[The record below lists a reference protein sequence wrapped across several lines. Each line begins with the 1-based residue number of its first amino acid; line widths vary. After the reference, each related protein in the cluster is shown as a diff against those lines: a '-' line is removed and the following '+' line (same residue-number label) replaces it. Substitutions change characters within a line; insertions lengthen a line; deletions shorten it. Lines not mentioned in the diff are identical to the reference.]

1 MYVSS
6 LTWTCLLLLFPFWL
20 IAISSWT
27 SSYLWILYFFIRLK
41 MMIRSISLL
50 SHWLAD
56 INQFHR
62 RSSISEDVASILWP
76 SKIKVMS
83 GDSKVPYPKG
93 IPLILTTE
101 FCERF
106 SYYGMRAILV
116 LFCSNVIL
124 LSETNS
130 SILFHGFTFL
140 AYSTPIFG
148 AILADSFIGLFMI
161 KINHKKISFHI
172 NIVWILIFLEGNVIA
187 KYLQVELNKTLDR
200 LFSLANAASLQ
211 FILDCCAS
219 SVFSILL

>member
-1 MYVSS
+1 
-6 LTWTCLLLLFPFWL
+6 
-20 IAISSWT
+20 
-27 SSYLWILYFFIRLK
+27 
-41 MMIRSISLL
+41 
-50 SHWLAD
+50 
-56 INQFHR
+56 
-62 RSSISEDVASILWP
+62 
-76 SKIKVMS
+76 MS

-161 KINHKKISFHI
+161 KINHIKISSRQVQHYLLPVSALRCGSSCYRVILCGNGQQTNRDSVSIFH
-172 NIVWILIFLEGNVIA
+172 
-187 KYLQVELNKTLDR
+187 
-200 LFSLANAASLQ
+200 
-211 FILDCCAS
+211 
-219 SVFSILL
+219 

>member
-1 MYVSS
+1 
-6 LTWTCLLLLFPFWL
+6 
-20 IAISSWT
+20 
-27 SSYLWILYFFIRLK
+27 
-41 MMIRSISLL
+41 
-50 SHWLAD
+50 
-56 INQFHR
+56 
-62 RSSISEDVASILWP
+62 
-76 SKIKVMS
+76 MS

-161 KINHKKISFHI
+161 KINHINKDIIQASTTLSSTCLCSTLWVKLLSCYPLWEWSTNQQRFCEYFSIISS
-172 NIVWILIFLEGNVIA
+172 
-187 KYLQVELNKTLDR
+187 
-200 LFSLANAASLQ
+200 SL
-211 FILDCCAS
+211 ILD
-219 SVFSILL
+219 IL